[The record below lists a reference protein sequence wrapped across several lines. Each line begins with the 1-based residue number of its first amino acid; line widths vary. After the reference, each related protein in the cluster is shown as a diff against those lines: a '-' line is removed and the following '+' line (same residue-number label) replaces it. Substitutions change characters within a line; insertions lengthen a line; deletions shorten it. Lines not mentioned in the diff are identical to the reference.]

1 MSTTHLYH
9 LPVEQTK
16 WKIDGQLTTS
26 FTWEYE
32 DGSDDLLRLYAKGKK
47 QQWDAAERLDWSQEV
62 DPDNPMG
69 MSDRTIAIH
78 GTDLWNSLD
87 EKERVHIRRNLQAH
101 SLSQF
106 MHGEQGALIAT
117 AKIVQTVPSYEAKFY
132 AATQVMDEA
141 RHVEAYS
148 RLLHEK
154 FKLAYPITPTL
165 AKLLEATITDRR
177 WDMTYLG
184 MQILI
189 EGLALAAFQRIRDNS
204 TNPLC
209 AAVNAYVMQDEARH
223 VAFGRLALRQY
234 YPHLSDAERDEREEF
249 VVEACYHMRDR
260 FDQKEVWENLGL
272 PPSVHE
278 HVATSEMQRQFRGL
292 LFLRIV
298 PILRDIGLWGP
309 KIRQAF
315 TDMGVIGFADA
326 DIDATMAEDESVAD
340 GMDAEMDARL
350 EHVEAVAGA
359 RS

>member
-1 MSTTHLYH
+1 MSSTYLYR
-9 LPVEQTK
+9 LPVEQTQ
-16 WKIDGQLTTS
+16 WKIDGQTTTA

-32 DGSDDLLRLYAKGKK
+32 DGSDDLLRLYSKGKK
-47 QQWDAAERLDWSQEV
+47 QQWDAAERLDWTQDV
-62 DPDNPMG
+62 DSDNPMG
-69 MSDRTIAIH
+69 LSDRTIAIY
-78 GTDLWNSLD
+78 GTPLWESLD

-154 FKLAYPITPTL
+154 FKMAYPITGTL

-204 TNPLC
+204 SNNLC

-223 VAFGRLALRQY
+223 VAFGRLALRDY
-234 YPHLSDAERDEREEF
+234 YPQLSDAERDEREEF
-249 VVEACYHMRDR
+249 VVEACHHMRDR
-260 FDQKEVWENLGL
+260 FDQKEVWENLDL
-272 PPSVHE
+272 P
-278 HVATSEMQRQFRGL
+278 VAECVAAVNQSETMQQFRRR
-292 LFLRIV
+292 LFTRIV
-298 PILRDIGLWGP
+298 PTVKDIGLWGARVR
-309 KIRQAF
+309 KAYEQ
-315 TDMGVIGFADA
+315 MGVLEFAEVDA
-326 DIDATMAEDESVAD
+326 AAILDNDNRVAEEF
-340 GMDAEMDARL
+340 DARQFVQRQL
-350 EHVEAVAGA
+350 GQ
-359 RS
+359 SG